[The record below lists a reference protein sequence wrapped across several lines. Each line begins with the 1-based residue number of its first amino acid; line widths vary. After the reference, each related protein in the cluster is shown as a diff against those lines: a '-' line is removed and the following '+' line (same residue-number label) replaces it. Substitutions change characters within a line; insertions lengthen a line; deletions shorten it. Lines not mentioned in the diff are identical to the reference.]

1 MDTFDDFEG
10 QLKALGYR
18 AREISWEA
26 YINKIAICVNRLRV
40 GEKPWQLFGAAA
52 KDRMVSQDLGQ
63 KIARDYGAGKLDFLE
78 NFRVSDAELA
88 RRDPFRITRY
98 EIVAEAEALAPHNLW
113 NLHHLKKTLGFPH
126 EKAMAFLKAYDS
138 IRRVRS
144 EAEVTIDSYD
154 FRVGELTNTRPVTL
168 RAATPVMAM
177 RQFRQLPQYLKLL
190 YEMHYRTEYP
200 DAPTRWVARACSIRA
215 EGKLNNNEG
224 DDVAAADNIFRY
236 AIWESPENESSY
248 YENVPAP
255 GNTKASHER
264 VVRNLHKRFGL
275 VLEGE

>member
-1 MDTFDDFEG
+1 MDNFET
-10 QLKALGYR
+10 QLKQLGYR

-26 YINKIAICVNRLRV
+26 YIDKIAICVNRLRM

-63 KIARDYGAGKLDFLE
+63 KIARDYEAHKLDFLD
-78 NFRVSDAELA
+78 NFPVSDAELA

-98 EIVAEAEALAPHNLW
+98 DIVAEGETSAPHKLW
-113 NLHHLKKTLGFPH
+113 NLHHLKKTLGLSH
-126 EKAMAFLKAYDS
+126 AKAMKLLKDYDA
-138 IRRVRS
+138 IRKIRF
-144 EAEVTIDSYD
+144 EAEVKIDSYD
-154 FRVGELTNTRPVTL
+154 FRVGELHPTRPVTV

-177 RQFRQLPQYLKLL
+177 RHFRQLPDYLKLL

-200 DAPTRWVARACSIRA
+200 DAPTRWIAHACSIRA
-215 EGKLNNNEG
+215 EGKLNDNEE
-224 DDVAAADNIFRY
+224 DDVVAADNIFRY
-236 AIWESPENESSY
+236 AVWESPENENSY

-264 VVRNLHKRFGL
+264 VVRNLKKRLEL
-275 VLEGE
+275 VSEGE